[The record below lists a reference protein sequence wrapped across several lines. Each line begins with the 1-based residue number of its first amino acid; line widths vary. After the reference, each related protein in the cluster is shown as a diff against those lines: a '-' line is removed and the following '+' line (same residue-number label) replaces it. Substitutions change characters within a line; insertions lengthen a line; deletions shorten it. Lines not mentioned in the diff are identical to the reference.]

1 MCGIAGYI
9 GSQPP
14 DDGAVAVCHALMGRR
29 GPDALGAWRH
39 RNRAGREVL
48 LLHSRLSIIDLDP
61 RANQPMRADGHALIV
76 NGELYNYVELAGELR
91 AFGAGPFVTS
101 SDSEV
106 LLRLL
111 ARDGI
116 DALDRCEGM
125 WAFAL
130 YDEHAGRLVLSRDR
144 FGEKPLWLHRA
155 AHGVYFGSE
164 PKFIAALAGRRF
176 APNQRQLMRYLV
188 TGYRTLY
195 KTADTFF
202 EGVEELRAGHVLVD
216 DGNGAAQTRPYWT
229 PALSEDDTLDFG
241 ASVAKVRAALIDAV
255 RLRMRA
261 DVPLAFCMSGGVDS
275 NTLISIA
282 RNVLGCDVHGFT
294 IVNRDARYAEQDMV
308 EHAVAA
314 QGLQHTA
321 IPLSTAD
328 FLPRLERLVDYHD
341 APLFTITAYVHW
353 LLMEAMSG
361 RGYKIAVSGTG
372 ADEIFSGYYDHHLA
386 YLADVRHDQ
395 IRHASALAE
404 WQHHVLPHILNP
416 LLRDPD
422 LFVKNPGDRRHVT
435 TGSESFAAAMVTPW
449 SEPFTETRWVDGVLR
464 NRMLNEIFVE
474 TIPPPLH
481 EEDCNAMYWSIE
493 NRSPFL
499 DRRLFE
505 ACASVPTRHLVQDGK
520 AKAVLREAMR
530 GIVPDEIL
538 DNRRKVGFNAPI
550 RDLLDVRDEA
560 VRSAV
565 LDDGPIFDLV
575 RRDAIEQLLD
585 APELDNAQS
594 MFVFRF
600 LNARFFLD
608 RFGAGGSSGARD
620 GGRAAVEVA
629 A

>member
-14 DDGAVAVCHALMGRR
+14 DNRAVAACHALMGRR
-29 GPDALGAWRH
+29 GPDATGAWRH
-39 RNRAGREVL
+39 RARPGREVV

-61 RANQPMRADGHALIV
+61 RANQPMHADGHALAI
-76 NGELYNYVELAGELR
+76 NGELYNYVELGAALR
-91 AFGAGPFVTS
+91 AAGLSFTTT

-111 ARDGI
+111 ARDGL

-125 WAFAL
+125 WAFAF
-130 YDEHAGRLVLSRDR
+130 YDEAKGTLVLSRDR

-155 AHGVYFGSE
+155 PHGLYFASE
-164 PKFIAALAGRRF
+164 PKFIAALASRRF
-176 APNQRQLMRYLV
+176 SPNERQLMRYLV

-195 KTADTFF
+195 KTGDTFF
-202 EGVEELRAGHVLVD
+202 EGIEELPAGQLLID
-216 DGNGAAQTRPYWT
+216 DGAGPARTRSYWT
-229 PALSEDDTLDFG
+229 PALGENDGLTFAD
-241 ASVAKVRAALIDAV
+241 SVAKARAALIDAV

-282 RNVLGCDVHGFT
+282 RNVLNCDVHGFT
-294 IVNRDARYAEQDMV
+294 IVNRDARYTEQEMV
-308 EHAVAA
+308 DHAVAA

-328 FLPRLERLVDYHD
+328 FLPRLTRLVDYHD

-353 LLMEAMSG
+353 LLMEAMHE
-361 RGYKIAVSGTG
+361 RGYRIAISGTG

-386 YLADVRHDQ
+386 YLADVRRDPA
-395 IRHASALAE
+395 RHTSALAE

-422 LFVKNPGDRRHVT
+422 LFVNNPGDRRHVT
-435 TGSESFAAAMVTPW
+435 SGSDVFAAAMVKPW
-449 SEPFTETRWVDGVLR
+449 TEAFTERHWVDATLR

-481 EEDCNAMYWSIE
+481 EEDANAMYWSIE

-499 DRRLFE
+499 DRNLFE
-505 ACASVPTRHLVQDGK
+505 ACATIPVRHLVKDGM

-530 GIVPDEIL
+530 GIVPAEIL

-550 RDLLDVRDEA
+550 RDLLDVRDRN
-560 VRSAV
+560 VRAAV
-565 LDDGPIFDLV
+565 LDDGSVFDLV
-575 RRDAIEQLLD
+575 RRDAIESLLD

-600 LNARFFLD
+600 LNARLFLE
-608 RFGAGGSSGARD
+608 RFGAGVDRAR
-620 GGRAAVEVA
+620 VVA
-629 A
+629 EASA

>member
-14 DDGAVAVCHALMGRR
+14 GHCAVTACHSLMRRR
-29 GPDALGAWRH
+29 GPDSVGVWRH
-39 RNRAGREVL
+39 VSRTGREAV
-48 LLHSRLSIIDLDP
+48 LLHSRLSILDLDP
-61 RANQPMRADGHALIV
+61 RANQPMRADNHAIV
-76 NGELYNYVELAGELR
+76 ANGELYNYVELRASLRTAGV
-91 AFGAGPFVTS
+91 GPFMTTG
-101 SDSEV
+101 DSEV

-111 ARDGI
+111 AREGI
-116 DALDRCEGM
+116 KGLDRCEGM

-130 YDEHAGRLVLSRDR
+130 YDERSGTLTLSRDR
-144 FGEKPLWLHRA
+144 FGEKPLYIWRTS
-155 AHGVYFGSE
+155 HGLYFGSE

-176 APNQRQLMRYLV
+176 RPNERQLMRYLV
-188 TGYRTLY
+188 TGYRMLY

-202 EGVEELRAGHVLVD
+202 EQIEELPGGHVLID
-216 DGNGAAQTRPYWT
+216 DGNGPTQVRSYWT
-229 PALSEDDTLDFG
+229 PRLAENENLRFAD
-241 ASVAKVRAALIDAV
+241 SVALAQESLIRAV

-282 RNVLGCDVHGFT
+282 RNVLRCDVHGFT
-294 IVNRDARYAEQDMV
+294 IVNRDARYTEQDMV
-308 EHAVAA
+308 EGAVSQ
-314 QGLQHTA
+314 QGLRHTA
-321 IPLSTAD
+321 IPLSTAE
-328 FLPRLERLVDYHD
+328 FLQRLEKLVDYHD

-353 LLMEAMSG
+353 LLMEAMAGSG
-361 RGYKIAVSGTG
+361 YRIAISGTG

-386 YLADVRHDQ
+386 YLADVRSDEGY
-395 IRHASALAE
+395 HAEALAN
-404 WQHHVLPHILNP
+404 WRAHVMPHILNP

-435 TGSESFAAAMVTPW
+435 TGSDVFATAMARAW
-449 SEPFTETRWVDGVLR
+449 SEPFTERRYVDGVLR

-481 EEDCNAMYWSIE
+481 EEDANAMYWSVE

-499 DRRLFE
+499 DRQLFE
-505 ACASVPTRHLVQDGK
+505 ACATIPVRHLIQDGK

-530 GIVPDEIL
+530 GIVPDMIL
-538 DNRRKVGFNAPI
+538 NNRRKVGFNAPI
-550 RDLLDVRDEA
+550 RDLLDARDNGVRA
-560 VRSAV
+560 AV

-575 RRDAIEQLLD
+575 RRDAIETLLD

-600 LNARFFLD
+600 LNARMFLD
-608 RFGAGGSSGARD
+608 RFGVESSTHRTPEAMQ
-620 GGRAAVEVA
+620 A
-629 A
+629 

>member
-14 DDGAVAVCHALMGRR
+14 GERAVAACHALMGRR
-29 GPDALGAWRH
+29 GPDAIGAWRH
-39 RNRAGREVL
+39 SVRPGREVV

-61 RANQPMRADGHALIV
+61 RANQPMRADGHALVV
-76 NGELYNYVELAGELR
+76 NGELYNYVELASALR
-91 AFGAGPFVTS
+91 NAGVGPFATS

-116 DALDRCEGM
+116 GALDRCEGM
-125 WAFAL
+125 WSFAL
-130 YDEHAGRLVLSRDR
+130 YSERDGTLMLSRDR

-155 AHGVYFGSE
+155 PHGLYFASE

-176 APNQRQLMRYLV
+176 APNERQLMRYLV

-195 KTADTFF
+195 KTPDTFF
-202 EGVEELRAGHVLVD
+202 TGIEELPSGHVLVVGP
-216 DGNGAAQTRPYWT
+216 DGAIRTERYWV
-229 PALSEDDTLDFG
+229 PALGENQALGFADAVELARS
-241 ASVAKVRAALIDAV
+241 ALIDAV

-275 NTLISIA
+275 NTLISVA

-308 EHAVAA
+308 EHAVGA
-314 QGLQHTA
+314 QGLKHTA
-321 IPLSTAD
+321 IPLSTSD
-328 FLPRLERLVDYHD
+328 FLPRLDELIAYHD

-353 LLMEAMSG
+353 LLMEAMAG
-361 RGYKIAVSGTG
+361 HGYRIAISGTG

-386 YLADVRHDQ
+386 YLADIHADPV
-395 IRHASALAE
+395 RHASALAE
-404 WQHHVLPHILNP
+404 WQTHVRPHILNP

-422 LFVKNPGDRRHVT
+422 LFVKDPGDRRHVT
-435 TGSESFAAAMVTPW
+435 TGSDAFAAAMVRPW
-449 SEPFTETRWVDGVLR
+449 SEPFGERRWVEGVLR

-481 EEDCNAMYWSIE
+481 EEDANAMYWSIE

-505 ACASVPTRHLVQDGK
+505 ACASIPVRHLIRDGK

-530 GIVPDEIL
+530 GIVPDAII

-550 RDLLDVRDEA
+550 RDLLDARDPHVRA
-560 VRSAV
+560 AV
-565 LDDGPIFDLV
+565 LDDGPVFDLV
-575 RRDAIEQLLD
+575 RRNAIESLLD

-600 LNARFFLD
+600 LNARLFLS
-608 RFGAGGSSGARD
+608 RFGGGAMASDSSLSRQAP
-620 GGRAAVEVA
+620 ALPA
-629 A
+629 

>member
-1 MCGIAGYI
+1 M
-9 GSQPP
+9 
-14 DDGAVAVCHALMGRR
+14 
-29 GPDALGAWRH
+29 
-39 RNRAGREVL
+39 
-48 LLHSRLSIIDLDP
+48 
-61 RANQPMRADGHALIV
+61 
-76 NGELYNYVELAGELR
+76 LA
-91 AFGAGPFVTS
+91 
-101 SDSEV
+101 
-106 LLRLL
+106 
-111 ARDGI
+111 
-116 DALDRCEGM
+116 
-125 WAFAL
+125 
-130 YDEHAGRLVLSRDR
+130 RDR

-155 AHGVYFGSE
+155 PHGLYFGSE

-176 APNQRQLMRYLV
+176 APNERQLMRYLV

-195 KTADTFF
+195 KTGDTFF
-202 EGVEELRAGHVLVD
+202 EGIEELPGGHVLVE
-216 DGNGAAQTRPYWT
+216 DGKGTPQSRSCWS
-229 PALSEDDTLDFG
+229 PALTENDALDFD
-241 ASVAKVRAALIDAV
+241 ASVAMARAALIEAV

-314 QGLQHTA
+314 QGLRYTA
-321 IPLSTAD
+321 IPLSTSD

-353 LLMEAMSG
+353 MLMEAMAG
-361 RGYKIAVSGTG
+361 CGYRIAISGTG

-386 YLADVRHDQ
+386 YLADVRHDPA
-395 IRHASALAE
+395 RHASALAE
-404 WQHHVLPHILNP
+404 WQQHVMPHILNP

-422 LFVKNPGDRRHVT
+422 LFVTNPSDRRHIT
-435 TGSESFAAAMVTPW
+435 TGSDAFSAAMVKPW
-449 SEPFTETRWVDGVLR
+449 SEPFSEKRWVDGTLR

-481 EEDCNAMYWSIE
+481 EEDANAMYWSIE

-505 ACASVPTRHLVQDGK
+505 ACAAIPVRHMVKDGK

-538 DNRRKVGFNAPI
+538 DSRRKVGFNAPI
-550 RDLLDVRDEA
+550 HDLLDVRDKN
-560 VRSAV
+560 VRAAV
-565 LDDGPIFDLV
+565 LDDGPVFDLV
-575 RRDAIEQLLD
+575 QHDAIEALLD

-600 LNARFFLD
+600 LNARLFLD
-608 RFGAGGSSGARD
+608 RFGS
-620 GGRAAVEVA
+620 GGRGNVLARATAELNA
-629 A
+629 

>member
-14 DDGAVAVCHALMGRR
+14 SDRAVAACHALMGRR
-29 GPDALGAWRH
+29 GPDAVGAWRH
-39 RNRAGREVL
+39 RPRPGREVV

-61 RANQPMRADGHALIV
+61 RANQPMRADGHALVV
-76 NGELYNYVELAGELR
+76 NGELYNYVELGEALR
-91 AFGAGPFVTS
+91 AAGVGPFTTTG
-101 SDSEV
+101 DSEV

-111 ARDGI
+111 AHEGLG
-116 DALDRCEGM
+116 ALDRCEGM

-130 YDEHAGRLVLSRDR
+130 YDENTGTLVLSRDR
-144 FGEKPLWLHRA
+144 FGEKPLYLYRA
-155 AHGVYFGSE
+155 PHGLYFASE

-176 APNQRQLMRYLV
+176 APNERQLMRYLV

-195 KTADTFF
+195 KSGDTFF
-202 EGVEELRAGHVLVD
+202 EGIEELPGGQVLID
-216 DGNGAAQTRPYWT
+216 NGDGTPRIRRYWT
-229 PALSEDDTLDFG
+229 PALGEDQSLDFG
-241 ASVAKVRAALIDAV
+241 ESVVRARAALIDAV

-282 RNVLGCDVHGFT
+282 RNVLQCDVHGFT
-294 IVNRDARYAEQDMV
+294 IVNRDERYAEQTMV
-308 EHAVAA
+308 DHAVTS
-314 QGLQHTA
+314 QGLRHTP
-321 IPLSTAD
+321 IPLSTSD

-353 LLMEAMSG
+353 LLMEAMSE
-361 RGYKIAVSGTG
+361 RGYRIAISGTG

-386 YLADVRHDQ
+386 YLADVQDDAE
-395 IRHASALAE
+395 RHASALTE
-404 WQHHVLPHILNP
+404 WQRHVLPHILNP

-435 TGSESFAAAMVTPW
+435 TGSDAFSASMAKSW
-449 SEPFTETRWVDGVLR
+449 SEPFTEQRWVDGSLR

-505 ACASVPTRHLVQDGK
+505 ACATIPVRHLVQDGM
-520 AKAVLREAMR
+520 AKAVLRAAMK

-550 RDLLDVRDEA
+550 RDLLDVHDVD
-560 VRSAV
+560 VRAAV
-565 LDDGPIFDLV
+565 LDDGPVFNLV
-575 RRDAIEQLLD
+575 RRDAIESLLD

-600 LNARFFLD
+600 LNARLFLD
-608 RFGAGGSSGARD
+608 RFGAGGAETSAERAR
-620 GGRAAVEVA
+620 AEVGV
-629 A
+629 